1 LLLRRPHVTK
11 CNIAVDPV
19 PFQRPIRW
27 SDLRSDEAERVI
39 RTWAQ
44 DTSRILISDH
54 AFDRLG
60 ERFDE
65 EPLDT
70 PTVYRIL
77 KVGRVLGDPI
87 RNERG
92 HWQTTMVLRMP
103 GGRDAGAV
111 TVILREDRK
120 LIVRTVMWKDS

>member
-1 LLLRRPHVTK
+1 M
-11 CNIAVDPV
+11 ADPV

-39 RTWAQ
+39 RAWAQ
-44 DTSRILISDH
+44 DTSRLLISDH

-70 PTVYRIL
+70 ST
-77 KVGRVLGDPI
+77 GF
-87 RNERG
+87 
-92 HWQTTMVLRMP
+92 
-103 GGRDAGAV
+103 
-111 TVILREDRK
+111 
-120 LIVRTVMWKDS
+120 